1 MAMLGQNLARAAFRL
16 VWALASGFS
25 FCVQCEVGSS
35 LVLRRPIETTALIGH
50 YLCCHWTA
58 GRRASRANAII
69 TAHGQFAG
77 VSGARSGLLAA
88 ALIMKTRWKWAIP
101 TARKRDLLLCRE
113 IFSFSAPC
121 TPRLDFQP
129 LANVEHEGLAADCVP
144 YEWMPHVLPPKA
156 QDFANILIKD
166 WVSIPPNHF
175 SGATIGLDPSMYPE
189 LRVAG
194 HYRLSATYSSGGLL
208 ESYCYYELKPFPK
221 EVANLPAKSWQGVAY
236 SNSVAVYVRKKKS

>member
-1 MAMLGQNLARAAFRL
+1 
-16 VWALASGFS
+16 
-25 FCVQCEVGSS
+25 
-35 LVLRRPIETTALIGH
+35 
-50 YLCCHWTA
+50 
-58 GRRASRANAII
+58 
-69 TAHGQFAG
+69 
-77 VSGARSGLLAA
+77 
-88 ALIMKTRWKWAIP
+88 MKTRWKWAIP
-101 TARKRDLLLCRE
+101 TALLCVIALSVVVVFDRSSPQYGIPNFEAIAVASVLSPQEQAEQGKELEVRIALANPVVAANQALRLRVEIWNVGKRDLLLCRE

-121 TPRLDFQP
+121 TLRLDFQP

-189 LRVAG
+189 LRAAG